1 MSQKL
6 KITLAILILLSTTLS
21 FIILLAPK
29 STQKII
35 NTWFESGQEQ
45 TARSESHEH
54 QEIKIL
60 GPASSGSDLGQ
71 ESRR

>member
-29 STQKII
+29 STQKLI
-35 NTWFESGQEQ
+35 NTWLESGQEQ
-45 TARSESHEH
+45 VRPSEPYAH

-60 GPASSGSDLGQ
+60 GPATSGSDLGQ

>member
-6 KITLAILILLSTTLS
+6 KITLAIFILLSTTLS

-45 TARSESHEH
+45 TVRSESHER

-71 ESRR
+71 EGRR

>member
-29 STQKII
+29 STQKLI
-35 NTWFESGQEQ
+35 NTWLESGQEQ
-45 TARSESHEH
+45 VRLSEPYAH

-60 GPASSGSDLGQ
+60 GPATSGSDLGQ